1 MRKILLLTVCC
12 ALVCSLSGCIVF
24 RGGSSNE
31 YRSDEELAD
40 EMIENIIDCAEK
52 EDAKALTE
60 LFSQYAKDS
69 TLNLTEQAEEF
80 IDFFQGQCKSWK
92 GNASSHEKSEHGKT
106 IWRELRGHYSVITD
120 EAQYEIAYIYIPF
133 HREEPDKEGLTAIE
147 ITTEETFNKD
157 EFLWSLDQKQT
168 GYLCDRNRGRD
179 VFGTEADHSGRT
191 DPGGR
196 TYKRTVQQS

>member
-106 IWRELRGHYSVITD
+106 REGTIRLLQMKHNMKSHIFIFLFTEKNRIKKGLLR
-120 EAQYEIAYIYIPF
+120 
-133 HREEPDKEGLTAIE
+133 
-147 ITTEETFNKD
+147 
-157 EFLWSLDQKQT
+157 
-168 GYLCDRNRGRD
+168 
-179 VFGTEADHSGRT
+179 
-191 DPGGR
+191 
-196 TYKRTVQQS
+196 